1 MYINIF
7 KFRLLYKI
15 SSFFIVF
22 LLSSCSQSFLNHS
35 IPGTQNEI
43 SSDGTVEMVEESFAQ
58 FQDIPIPQ
66 GSIMNIEETLLLG
79 ERETWIGR
87 LVISNP
93 LKPAKVFD
101 FYKQKLTNFNWNE
114 ITSVRSTIS
123 VLTYSLNDRIMTIQI
138 QPIKYGQYQSSINIT
153 MSPRLL
159 SNKQTIK

>member
-1 MYINIF
+1 MNIF
-7 KFRLLYKI
+7 KFRFLYKI
-15 SSFFIVF
+15 NSFFIVF

-35 IPGTQNEI
+35 IPGTQNQI
-43 SSDGTVEMVEESFAQ
+43 NSDGTIEMVEESFAQ

-87 LVISNP
+87 LVISNS
-93 LKPAKVFD
+93 LKPAKIFD

-159 SNKQTIK
+159 SNKQPTN

>member
-1 MYINIF
+1 MYINIL

-159 SNKQTIK
+159 SNKQPTN

>member
-1 MYINIF
+1 M
-7 KFRLLYKI
+7 
-15 SSFFIVF
+15 
-22 LLSSCSQSFLNHS
+22 
-35 IPGTQNEI
+35 
-43 SSDGTVEMVEESFAQ
+43 EESFAQ

-66 GSIMNIEETLLLG
+66 GSIMNVEKTLLLG

-87 LVISNP
+87 LFITNP
-93 LKPAKVFD
+93 LTPAKIFD
-101 FYKQKLTNFNWNE
+101 FYKQKLNNFNWNE

-138 QPIKYGQYQSSINIT
+138 QPIKYGQYQSAINIT

>member
-1 MYINIF
+1 MYINIL

-138 QPIKYGQYQSSINIT
+138 QPIKYGKYQSSINIT

-159 SNKQTIK
+159 SNKQPTN

>member
-35 IPGTQNEI
+35 IPGTHNEI
-43 SSDGTVEMVEESFAQ
+43 SSNGTVEMVEESFAQ

-93 LKPAKVFD
+93 LKPAKLFD

-123 VLTYSLNDRIMTIQI
+123 VLTYSLNNRIMTIQI

-159 SNKQTIK
+159 SNKQPTN

>member
-1 MYINIF
+1 MYINIL

-35 IPGTQNEI
+35 IPGTQKEI

-159 SNKQTIK
+159 SNKQPTN

>member
-1 MYINIF
+1 MCIF
-7 KFRLLYKI
+7 KFRLFYKI
-15 SSFFIVF
+15 LSLFIVF
-22 LLSSCSQSFLNHS
+22 ILSSCSQSFLDHS

-43 SSDGTVEMVEESFAQ
+43 NSDGIVETVEESFAQ

-66 GSIMNIEETLLLG
+66 GSIMNIEKTLLLG

-87 LVISNP
+87 LVITNP
-93 LKPAKVFD
+93 LTPAKIFD
-101 FYKQKLTNFNWNE
+101 FYKQKLNNFNWNE

-138 QPIKYGQYQSSINIT
+138 QPIKYGQYQSAINIT